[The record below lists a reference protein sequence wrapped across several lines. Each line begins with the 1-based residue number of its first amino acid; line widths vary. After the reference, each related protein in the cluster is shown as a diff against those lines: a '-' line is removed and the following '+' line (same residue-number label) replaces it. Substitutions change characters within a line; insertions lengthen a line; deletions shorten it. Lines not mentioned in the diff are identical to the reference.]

1 MVMSMK
7 ERFYKYVQPLP
18 FSGCWIW
25 MGSIHPEGYGR
36 FRVGNMTVGAH
47 RISYRLHHGE
57 IGDKSVCHICDVPS
71 CVNPDH
77 LFLGTNLD
85 NIKDKQEKGR
95 AAKKLTKQS
104 VFAMRDELKNGA
116 TLNAM
121 AEKYNV
127 SRAMVVRIKHNK
139 NWIGE

>member
-1 MVMSMK
+1 MVK
-7 ERFYKYVQPLP
+7 NIIERFNKFVQPIP

-36 FRVGNMTVGAH
+36 FGVGNITLGAH
-47 RISYRLHHGE
+47 RVSYRLHRGE
-57 IGDKSVCHICDVPS
+57 IGNMSVCHSCDVPS

-104 VFAMRDELKNGA
+104 AFAMRDELKNGA
-116 TLNAM
+116 TLNSM
-121 AEKYNV
+121 AKKYNV
-127 SRAMVVRIKHNK
+127 SRAMVVRIKQNK